1 MPVFSRSQ
9 KAPRFSLTADTPI
22 SGPPSKPRAPLVE
35 VAPRAPESKA
45 FRHINKFLGLF
56 GKKISRQPSL
66 RERRQ
71 ATANALS
78 ADQQAGLS
86 RQPDEIKQA
95 YAGLV
100 ALMAKEKLSA
110 QDWKQI
116 RADKTLLVKAH
127 LTDKFRQADDA
138 LGAVN
143 EAFQRLHHMA
153 AADNSST
160 DLDDDFG
167 LPQPPDTLGGFMDAS
182 HLVRANW
189 AHNIQQAGETLRR
202 DEGESVH
209 DFRQRQKAQKGEQR
223 FLKSA
228 GTLPW
233 NKLAWSPRNAHAS
246 SLKRGLL
253 SKPDA
258 AHIGAQGLM
267 ALMDEPRA
275 IIEELDGAWATML
288 STAQAMPAKSGP
300 KDLDRVKAACAEA
313 AATFDKA
320 LRRLRDMGSVLTHD
334 TWATEKLS
342 LDRMEG
348 LHRFGLALL
357 GLSQQLAAPDGVNVQ
372 SYLFARRA
380 ASGDQDAI
388 EQLRNLRVI
397 DLELDFSSVSS
408 DDDETQDTD
417 LESSQSSRAEIAHD
431 ESPAIDRIEN
441 SSEASETDSGDAT
454 ISPPLR
460 RPSSDTLA
468 EALAD
473 RLAESTKMLS
483 PAREWSEPARRNRPL
498 SSSPSRRVEIDV
510 QAVDRQEA
518 QRALQIGAELRHA
531 EVMVDV
537 LKNTLKEL
545 RSQQEG
551 EVDSVNAG
559 AKLHSVIPLRV
570 QGKRIRK
577 AEARYQAFQAK
588 VTRIS
593 QALETA
599 EARQA
604 QLSASLSAIGVLAAP
619 DESVLKAAAVAA
631 ERAQE
636 VAKDEAEKAA
646 ATARTAKRDASGDA
660 SKAGAAAEAEV
671 IAQVMARVYAR
682 LVEAHREAEGAYH
695 RFLQDQPSARHPAP
709 QAAPPIGQDP
719 AAVPTVGE
727 GAPNR
732 AYAPRRLARQQRAQ
746 ERLSSGPEAPSRS
759 PLDADDIKT
768 LLTDLQSDLERLGTS
783 TTALD
788 AVYDS
793 PFSPRPDA
801 LDALVQDSFEARQ
814 AADHRYALHHT
825 EATLVA
831 LDSVMAELQRTNSLN
846 GRRLTPEEAKE
857 QLERIEADRKSALAL
872 ERDQMARGAGM
883 ARPPQTDTQAAL
895 RADLAAAARAL
906 AQAKADADA
915 AAQDA
920 QRAQALGAQS
930 AGDRH
935 LAIAFEVSAQV
946 KAHIYAGMADLHRRA
961 EQALR
966 EAPPSPTARLD
977 DLERA
982 ILEDG
987 QRQREKI
994 TQRSKTQQPRATRT
1008 LSEPQ
1013 QPPAEK
1019 LVQPAPALM
1028 VPPEIGEAAL
1038 MAQADQA
1045 LADAEQVLAQARSTR
1060 DELALLREVRSASSK
1075 LIEATALAWAT
1086 EHQGTSAPLRK
1097 RANEA
1102 TKLFDETLQ
1111 ALSQQEYAVRNAEAA
1126 LKEVRETFGVEVPDA
1141 TGAAPTST
1149 ALIDAEVEAAVQEL
1163 DALRVALGQAKNQLE
1178 AARLYDKTLVRPSA
1192 ATRQASLKAIR
1203 AAELDVQAHELLVDW
1218 ALNRMN
1224 MAQAAQKEALVR
1236 SEPEASRNETNAD
1249 RTPWVA
1255 PQMPA
1260 PKVARSLGERLAQAM
1275 EQEVDAQA
1283 RIDQLPSNRFARIVF
1298 GKQEEYRLAVEKLKI
1313 ARGVVQGLQ
1322 STLAEQSVAER
1333 RNPAL
1338 TAPSSLVPQLEADL
1352 NAAQRAVIEARN
1364 QVKKAS
1370 AKQFDAL
1377 KEGREAEVK
1386 NAITEENTARARL
1399 NAHEAQVRALS
1410 EALRRAQAAQ

>member
-35 VAPRAPESKA
+35 IAPRAPESKA
-45 FRHINKFLGLF
+45 FSHINKFLGLF
-56 GKKISRQPSL
+56 GKKIRRQPSL

-71 ATANALS
+71 ATANAVM
-78 ADQQAGLS
+78 ADQQAGLT

-110 QDWKQI
+110 QDWQQI
-116 RADKTLLVKAH
+116 RADKTLLAKAH

-143 EAFQRLHHMA
+143 EAFQGLHHMA
-153 AADNSST
+153 AADNPST

-167 LPQPPDTLGGFMDAS
+167 LPQPPETLGGFMDAS

-189 AHNIQQAGETLRR
+189 VHSIQQAGETLRR
-202 DEGESVH
+202 DETESVH
-209 DFRQRQKAQKGEQR
+209 DFRQRQKAQKGERR
-223 FLKSA
+223 FLKNA

-288 STAQAMPAKSGP
+288 STAQDMPAKSGP
-300 KDLDRVKAACAEA
+300 KDFDRVKDSCAEA
-313 AATFDKA
+313 AATFEKA
-320 LRRLRDMGSVLTHD
+320 VRRLRDMGSVLTHD

-342 LDRMEG
+342 LGRMEG

-357 GLSQQLAAPDGVNVQ
+357 GLSKQLAAPDGVNVQ

-408 DDDETQDTD
+408 EDDEAQDTD

-431 ESPAIDRIEN
+431 ELPAIDRIEN
-441 SSEASETDSGDAT
+441 SSEASDSGNWVAT

-468 EALAD
+468 EVFAD
-473 RLAESTKMLS
+473 RLAESTKALY

-498 SSSPSRRVEIDV
+498 NPSPSRRVEIDV
-510 QAVDRQEA
+510 QAVARQEA
-518 QRALQIGAELRHA
+518 QRALQIRAELRHA
-531 EVMVDV
+531 EVMADV
-537 LKNTLKEL
+537 LETTLKEL
-545 RSQQEG
+545 RGQQG
-551 EVDSVNAG
+551 SEVDNVNVG
-559 AKLHSVIPLRV
+559 AKLLPVIPLRV
-570 QGKRIRK
+570 QGKRIKK

-588 VTRIS
+588 VKRIS
-593 QALETA
+593 EALETA
-599 EARQA
+599 RAQQA
-604 QLSASLSAIGVLAAP
+604 QLSASLSAIGDLADP
-619 DESVLKAAAVAA
+619 DGSESVLKAAAVAA
-631 ERAQE
+631 AHAQE
-636 VAKDEAEKAA
+636 AAKDEAERAA
-646 ATARTAKRDASGDA
+646 ATARTAKLDAQGDA
-660 SKAGAAAEAEV
+660 SKASAAAEAEA
-671 IAQVMARVYAR
+671 ITQVMAKVYVR

-695 RFLQDQPSARHPAP
+695 RFLRDQPSAQHPAP
-709 QAAPPIGQDP
+709 IDQDP
-719 AAVPTVGE
+719 AAVPTVGD

-746 ERLSSGPEAPSRS
+746 ERRSSGPEAPSRS
-759 PLDADDIKT
+759 PLDADDVKT

-783 TTALD
+783 PTALA

-801 LDALVQDSFEARQ
+801 LDALVQDSFEASQ
-814 AADHRYALHHT
+814 AAEHRYALRHT

-831 LDSVMAELQRTNSLN
+831 LDKVMAELQRTNSLN
-846 GRRLTPEEAKE
+846 GRRLTPEEAKA
-857 QLERIEADRKSALAL
+857 QLERIEADRQSALAL
-872 ERDQMARGAGM
+872 ESDQMAREAAM
-883 ARPPQTDTQAAL
+883 AKPPRTDTQAAL

-906 AQAKADADA
+906 AQAKADAEA

-920 QRAQALGAQS
+920 QRAQALAAQS

-946 KAHIYAGMADLHRRA
+946 KAHICAGMADLHRRA

-966 EAPPSPTARLD
+966 EVPPSPTARLD
-977 DLERA
+977 DLAQA
-982 ILEDG
+982 IRDDG
-987 QRQREKI
+987 QRHREKI
-994 TQRSKTQQPRATRT
+994 TQRSKTQQPRAMRSR
-1008 LSEPQ
+1008 SEPL
-1013 QPPAEK
+1013 QPATEK
-1019 LVQPAPALM
+1019 LVQPAQALL
-1028 VPPEIGEAAL
+1028 VLPELDEAAVL
-1038 MAQADQA
+1038 PQADQA

-1086 EHQGTSAPLRK
+1086 EHQETSVPLRN

-1102 TKLFDETLQ
+1102 TALFDKTRQ
-1111 ALSQQEYAVRNAEAA
+1111 ALSEQEYAVRNAEAA
-1126 LKEVRETFGVEVPDA
+1126 LKEVRKTFGADMPDA
-1141 TGAAPTST
+1141 TRATPITM
-1149 ALIDAEVEAAVQEL
+1149 ALVDAEVEAAVQEL

-1192 ATRQASLKAIR
+1192 STRQASLKAVR
-1203 AAELDVQAHELLVDW
+1203 AAEQDVQAHELLVDW
-1218 ALNRMN
+1218 ALNRLN

-1236 SEPEASRNETNAD
+1236 SEPEALRTETNVD

-1260 PKVARSLGERLAQAM
+1260 PQVARSLTERLAQAM

-1283 RIDQLPSNRFARIVF
+1283 RIDQLPSNRFARLVF

-1364 QVKKAS
+1364 QVKEAS

-1386 NAITEENTARARL
+1386 HAITEENTARARL

-1410 EALRRAQAAQ
+1410 EQLRRAQAAQ